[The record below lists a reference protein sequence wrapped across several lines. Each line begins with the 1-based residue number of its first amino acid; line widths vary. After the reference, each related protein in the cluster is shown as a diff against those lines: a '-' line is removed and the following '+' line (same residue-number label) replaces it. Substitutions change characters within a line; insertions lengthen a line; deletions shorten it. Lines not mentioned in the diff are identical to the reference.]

1 MCLLCSHDAPVANSL
16 GTSAYNVE
24 PTVYFTRLQAPSE
37 QELGL
42 ISLFFFLISLFM
54 IGVQFIQHMLI
65 NELINP
71 IEVDLK

>member
-42 ISLFFFLISLFM
+42 ISLFFLISHFM
-54 IGVQFIQHMLI
+54 IGVHIQHM
-65 NELINP
+65 
-71 IEVDLK
+71 